1 MSFNSVSNYCNNIGL
16 CNPRPS
22 YVIIQS
28 LIQLRKPVCFVFR
41 NFEPGWH
48 WSFSKRG
55 IRFRNTKRGSK
66 SGQTPWELVESTILP
81 KVLRTFRVGHTGS
94 GCSKVSAL
102 YDREKSPRHN
112 FLAQL
117 AHSKNDVRSA
127 IKNSIIIINVII
139 SQANSMLRRL
149 FKVIENVEKGFWSKY
164 FACSFNKMCSMHVP

>member
-1 MSFNSVSNYCNNIGL
+1 MSFNSVSNCCNKIAL

-22 YVIIQS
+22 YVIIQW
-28 LIQLRKPVCFVFR
+28 LVQLRKTLYFVFR

-48 WSFSKRG
+48 WSLSKRG

-139 SQANSMLRRL
+139 YLSSKQY
-149 FKVIENVEKGFWSKY
+149 VEKVTQSDWKCRKRLLKQIFCP
-164 FACSFNKMCSMHVP
+164 FF